1 MSHPRL
7 WNHVA
12 GMLLAAGLL
21 VALGARAEEFLST
34 AADVPLMPGLSEV
47 RDVGVIF
54 DKPGGRIVEAYAV
67 GPVASAGVEQFYGE
81 TLPQLGWQRTGRLR
95 FEREEERLEIG
106 FGGQDGSLT
115 VRFDITPR

>member
-1 MSHPRL
+1 M
-7 WNHVA
+7 
-12 GMLLAAGLL
+12 
-21 VALGARAEEFLST
+21 

-81 TLPQLGWQRTGRLR
+81 TLPQLGWQRIGRFR
-95 FEREEERLEIG
+95 FEREGERLEIG

>member
-1 MSHPRL
+1 MLHPRL
-7 WNHVA
+7 WKYAA
-12 GMLLAAGLL
+12 GALLAVCLL
-21 VALGARAEEFLST
+21 SATGARTEGFLSM
-34 AADVPLMPGLSEV
+34 AADLPLMSGLSEV

-67 GPVASAGVEQFYGE
+67 GPVASAAVEQFYGE

-95 FEREEERLEIG
+95 FEREGERLEIG

>member
-1 MSHPRL
+1 
-7 WNHVA
+7 
-12 GMLLAAGLL
+12 MLLAAGLL